1 MGLLKAVATAA
12 LLLGQ
17 VHSVLSRAQHQSI
30 VQVTISNHVQ
40 QGGLAN
46 IYLNWLETP
55 PSVIEAV
62 YSRCLDSNTSVP
74 YQIPYQ
80 TIGRFSVR
88 GQPPQRLAWV
98 VPENAQADSCVYVY
112 GIQSGASPLVLG
124 KSEPVH
130 FTYKPEKRSVADTAN
145 PLLKDFDALGTWFDG
160 VAAIKKKT
168 ELHGGVTSGPL
179 PKDRKIAIV
188 GAGISGLA
196 TALMLDSVGVHNWE
210 IVEASDRV
218 GGRFRTRYVAG
229 TDEWAEMGPMRLP
242 YSVTYKDDNETLRYT
257 DHELT
262 FQLARILN
270 DMNKNDPKWKIDFI
284 PWIQH
289 HANELIAQGTRRHPD
304 GRIPTRGEI
313 EADPSLKDAPEI
325 TSAESANTQD
335 RMDAILKN
343 KDTLKSI
350 QRNVWRAHKTA
361 MDEGLDDWSEQA
373 MMRHV
378 FKASEN
384 VTDQIW
390 TDSDYDVFWDELHHN
405 SNLGLDGSRESL
417 GETHWLCI
425 DGGFNRLSDAFLP
438 HVQSRLTL
446 NRQIR
451 KLEPIPGPH
460 NTTKTRLSWYP
471 STQNRTYESRD
482 YDYTIMAVPFT
493 MTRFMD
499 LPSFSSVLSR
509 AISEAG
515 LRFKSAC
522 KVALLFHERF
532 WEKGPRPIFGGYSK
546 PPSLPVGALY
556 YPVYGHN
563 ESRPGLIMHYRGG
576 DWSDRFVSFSDEE
589 HVQTVLDAIVSIH
602 GEQARD
608 LYTGDYERL
617 CWLQDEHTAT
627 AWCRPD
633 VEQHR
638 LYIPAYHQTEHN
650 TIFVGEHTAPTHAWV
665 SSSLQSAVRGVVQLL
680 LELGLVDEAK
690 EVNKRWMG
698 RWIKL

>member
-1 MGLLKAVATAA
+1 MGGKGIAAAA
-12 LLLGQ
+12 LLLSQASALIGKPQ
-17 VHSVLSRAQHQSI
+17 DQGIVRVTTSEHVHP
-30 VQVTISNHVQ
+30 
-40 QGGLAN
+40 GELAN
-46 IYLNWLETP
+46 VHLDWHGVSPCTIKALHGSCQDLNSTTP
-55 PSVIEAV
+55 
-62 YSRCLDSNTSVP
+62 
-74 YQIPYQ
+74 Q
-80 TIGRFSVR
+80 TIGDFRIR
-88 GQPPQRLAWV
+88 GHPPQHLAWA
-98 VPENAQADSCVYVY
+98 VPDDAMSNNCIYV
-112 GIQSGASPLVLG
+112 SGPSHQILG
-124 KSEPVH
+124 KSDPVH
-130 FTYKPEKRSVADTAN
+130 LTHKPKKRSVADLDN

-160 VAAIKKKT
+160 VAAIKQKT
-168 ELHGGVTSGPL
+168 KTHGGVASSHS
-179 PKDRKIAIV
+179 PKEKKIAIV

-196 TALMLDSVGVHNWE
+196 TGLMLDSVGLHNWE
-210 IVEASDRV
+210 IIEASDRV
-218 GGRFRTRYVAG
+218 GGRFRTKYMAD

-262 FQLARILN
+262 FQMAETLN
-270 DMNKNDPKWKIDFI
+270 DMNKNDSRWKIDFI

-289 HANELIAQGTRRHPD
+289 HPNELIAQGTHRHPD
-304 GRIPTRGEI
+304 GRIPTRAEI
-313 EADPSLKDAPEI
+313 EADPSLNEPSDML
-325 TSAESANTQD
+325 TAEYNNTEADMD
-335 RMDAILKN
+335 RILKN
-343 KDTLKSI
+343 EDTLKSL
-350 QRNVWRAHKTA
+350 QRNVWLAHKTA

-384 VTDQIW
+384 VTDEIW
-390 TDSDYDVFWDELHHN
+390 TNSDYDVFWDELHHN
-405 SNLGLDGSRESL
+405 SNLGLDGTKGAL
-417 GETHWLCI
+417 GETNWLCI

-438 HVQSRLTL
+438 HVRDRLTM

-451 KLEPIPGPH
+451 KLEPITSSNG
-460 NTTKTRLSWYP
+460 TLTKTRLSWYP
-471 STQNRTYESRD
+471 SVKNRTYESAD

-515 LRFKSAC
+515 LHFKSAC
-522 KVALLFHERF
+522 KVALLFSERF

-546 PPSLPVGALY
+546 PPSDPIGALY
-556 YPVYGHN
+556 HPVYGLN

-589 HVQTVLDAIVSIH
+589 HVQTVLDSIVSLH
-602 GEQARD
+602 GEEVRD

-633 VEQHR
+633 VEQHK
-638 LYIPAYHQTEHN
+638 LYIPSYHVTEHN
-650 TIFVGEHTAPTHAWV
+650 TIFIGEHTAPTHAWV
-665 SSSLQSAVRGVVQLL
+665 SSSLQSAVRGTVQLL

-690 EVNKRWMG
+690 EVNRRWMG

>member
-1 MGLLKAVATAA
+1 MGLKAVATAA
-12 LLLGQ
+12 LLLGRI
-17 VHSVLSRAQHQSI
+17 HSVLGRPQDQSI
-30 VQVTISNHVQ
+30 VRVTTSDHVY
-40 QGGLAN
+40 QGGLIN
-46 IYLNWLETP
+46 IYLDWLDTP
-55 PSVIEAV
+55 PSDVEAV
-62 YSRCLDSNTSVP
+62 YSPCPNSNSSVP
-74 YQIPYQ
+74 RQ
-80 TIGRFSVR
+80 TIGRFNVR
-88 GQPPQRLAWV
+88 GQPPQRIAWA
-98 VPENAQADSCVYVY
+98 VPEDAPTDSCIYVY
-112 GIQSGASPLVLG
+112 DMQSQTYPRILGQSG
-124 KSEPVH
+124 PVQVTH
-130 FTYKPEKRSVADTAN
+130 KPKKRSVADTTN
-145 PLLKDFDALGTWFDG
+145 PLLKDFDALGAWFDG
-160 VAAIKKKT
+160 VAAIKEKT
-168 ELHGGVTSGPL
+168 EVHGGVASGPS
-179 PKDRKIAIV
+179 PKDSRIAIV

-196 TALMLDSVGVHNWE
+196 TALMLDSVRVHNWE
-210 IVEASDRV
+210 IIEASNRV

-242 YSVTYKDDNETLRYT
+242 YSVTYKDGNETLRYT

-262 FQLARILN
+262 FQLAHVLN
-270 DMNKNDPKWKIDFI
+270 SMNENDPKWKIDFI

-289 HANELIAQGTRRHPD
+289 HPNELIAQGTRRHPD

-313 EADPSLKDAPEI
+313 EADPSLKNAPDM
-325 TSAESANTQD
+325 TSTEYTDTKN
-335 RMDAILKN
+335 RMDVILKN
-343 KDTLKSI
+343 KDTLKAI
-350 QRNVWRAHKTA
+350 QRDVWRAHKTA

-373 MMRHV
+373 MMRHI
-378 FKASEN
+378 FKASAN
-384 VTDQIW
+384 VTDEIW

-405 SNLGLDGSRESL
+405 SNLGFDGSKGSL

-451 KLEPIPGPH
+451 KLEPVPGPY
-460 NTTKTRLSWYP
+460 NTTRTRLSWYP
-471 STQNRTYESRD
+471 SVQNRTYESKD
-482 YDYTIMAVPFT
+482 YDYTVMAVPFT

-522 KVALLFHERF
+522 KVALLFRERF

-690 EVNKRWMG
+690 EVNERWMG

>member
-1 MGLLKAVATAA
+1 MDRKVLFAIAT

-17 VHSVLSRAQHQSI
+17 AQTVSGRENLVRVTTSKDVRA
-30 VQVTISNHVQ
+30 
-40 QGGLAN
+40 GELAN
-46 IYLNWLETP
+46 VYLNWLEKPPNSLTAFYTSCSHPNDTTP
-55 PSVIEAV
+55 DDI
-62 YSRCLDSNTSVP
+62 
-74 YQIPYQ
+74 
-80 TIGRFSVR
+80 IGQYTVR
-88 GQPPQRLAWV
+88 GQHPQRLAWA
-98 VPENAQADSCVYVY
+98 VPSNAQSDNCVFIYNQDENHHNEGSSKV
-112 GIQSGASPLVLG
+112 IG
-124 KSEPVH
+124 KSKPVH
-130 FTYKPEKRSVADTAN
+130 IKRKVQKRSAAEMGI
-145 PLLKDFDALGTWFDG
+145 PLLQDFDSLGTWFDG
-160 VAAIKKKT
+160 VASIKQKT
-168 ELHGGVTSGPL
+168 DYKGGVSSGAS
-179 PKDRKIAIV
+179 PKNASIAIV
-188 GAGISGLA
+188 GGGISGLA

-210 IVEASDRV
+210 IIEASGRV
-218 GGRFRTRYVAG
+218 GGRFRTKYMAD
-229 TDEWAEMGPMRLP
+229 TQEWAEMGPMRLP
-242 YSVTYKDDNETLRYT
+242 HSVTYKEDNETLLYT
-257 DHELT
+257 DHQLT
-262 FQLARILN
+262 FQMAEILN
-270 DMNKNDPKWKIDFI
+270 TMNKNASRWRIDFI

-289 HANELIAQGTRRHPD
+289 HPNELIAQGTRRHAD

-313 EADPSLKDAPEI
+313 EANPDLNDPPSM
-325 TSAESANTQD
+325 TSAEYEDSEKK
-335 RMDAILKN
+335 MDNILKDT
-343 KDTLKSI
+343 KTLKSI
-350 QRNVWRAHKTA
+350 QKDVWRAHKTA

-405 SNLGLDGSRESL
+405 SNLGLDGSKDSL

-425 DGGFNRLSDAFLP
+425 DGGFSRLSDAFLP
-438 HVQSRLTL
+438 HIKDRLTL

-451 KLEPIPGPH
+451 KLESVQGP
-460 NTTKTRLSWYP
+460 NDTSRTRLSWYP
-471 STQNRTYESRD
+471 SVSNRTFESKE

-499 LPSFSSVLSR
+499 LPTFSSVLGR

-522 KVALLFHERF
+522 KVALLFSERF
-532 WEKGPRPIFGGYSK
+532 WEKGERPIFGGYSK
-546 PPSLPVGALY
+546 PPSDPVGALY
-556 YPVYGHN
+556 YPVYGLN

-589 HVQTVLDAIVSIH
+589 HVQTVLDSIVSLH

-633 VEQHR
+633 VEQHK
-638 LYIPAYHQTEHN
+638 LYIPAYHKTEHN
-650 TIFVGEHTAPTHAWV
+650 TIFIGEHTAPTHAWV
-665 SSSLQSAVRGVVQLL
+665 SSSLHSSVRGSVQLL

-690 EVNKRWMG
+690 ELNKRWMG